1 MIPKKY
7 WLITIVVIMTAILFP
22 ETLLAQQPPNVKSET
37 AILIDGKTGQVL
49 FEKNSQKEMYPA
61 SITKIVT
68 ALMAV
73 ESEKMNDSTEVSK
86 KAREV
91 DGTRVY
97 LEEGEMVPLAQLVKG
112 MLVNSGNDAAIAI
125 AEQLSGSV
133 DSFADDMNTF
143 VKEEVGVENSHF
155 TNPHGLFNEQH
166 VTTAEDMAKITQYAM
181 KNQQFKSI
189 FGVKELEWSGE
200 DWNTTLINHHRLL
213 LDYDF
218 VTGGKN
224 GFVSKS
230 GFTLVTTA
238 TKENQELI
246 AVTMKATDDQIAYQD
261 TLTLLNYGFD
271 TFSPVVYE
279 KGTELAERD
288 GKEYFLAE
296 DITLFQQDNQAVEL
310 SVNDSGRLESDTG
323 SIKSA
328 LDSELLSSSN
338 SESSTTKDQS
348 KVVSASKEKE
358 KDTFSISSKLIFY
371 IGISIFTVI
380 IIALFMGRTK
390 PTKRRSRTFP
400 Y

>member
-1 MIPKKY
+1 MIRKKI
-7 WLITIVVIMTAILFP
+7 WLIPVVVIMTAFLFP
-22 ETLLAQQPPNVKSET
+22 ETLLAQQPPDIKSET
-37 AILIDGKTGQVL
+37 AILIDGKTGQIL

-73 ESEKMNDSTEVSK
+73 ESGKMSDSTEVSK

-97 LEEGEMVPLAQLVKG
+97 LEEGEIVPLEQLVKG

-125 AEQLSGSV
+125 AEHLSGSV

-155 TNPHGLFNEQH
+155 TNPHGLFDVQH

-213 LDYDF
+213 LDYVF

-224 GFVSKS
+224 GFVSES

-238 TKENQELI
+238 TKGNQELI

-271 TFSPVVYE
+271 AFSPVVFE
-279 KGTELAERD
+279 EGTELAERE

-296 DITLFQQDNQAVEL
+296 DLTLFQQDNQAVEI

-323 SIKSA
+323 SIQSV
-328 LDSELLSSSN
+328 LDSEWLSSSN
-338 SESSTTKDQS
+338 TESTSSKDATKVASTTN
-348 KVVSASKEKE
+348 EKE
-358 KDTFSISSKLIFY
+358 KDPFSISSKLIFY
-371 IGISIFTVI
+371 IGISVFTLI
-380 IIALFMGRTK
+380 MIALFIGSK
-390 PTKRRSRTFP
+390 PNKRRSRTFP